1 MPHSPLLAPLIALVL
16 WSFVMMAWLYARRI
30 PAMVKGRITYDP
42 QRPAEEFHAR
52 MPARARWAA
61 DNYNHLMEQP
71 VLFYAVALALVLLG
85 EDAGLTAVLAWLYVG
100 LRVAHSLVQATVNI
114 VTLRFAL
121 FIAASLVLLTM
132 TVRAALLVF

>member
-1 MPHSPLLAPLIALVL
+1 MPQSPMFAPLIALVL

-30 PAMVKGRITYDP
+30 PAMVKGRIAYDP
-42 QRPAEEFHAR
+42 YRPAEEFHAR